1 IVDAEEIFDG
11 TDARYYPV
19 GSSIALSGIRR
30 VHLPIRG
37 EDYVR
42 GAYSAAYEE
51 VATDLG
57 RRPSIS
63 FSRSEALG
71 MVVSSRPSEAAAVHA
86 LIAKADALRPPRP
99 TPATAAS
106 ATGRR
111 SPPRRGRSAG
121 RPGACATSCTT
132 TSP

>member
-1 IVDAEEIFDG
+1 MASTTTPVRAFLASQIVDAEEIFDG

-63 FSRSEALG
+63 FSRSEDLG
-71 MVVSSRPSEAAAVHA
+71 MVVSYRPSEAAAVHA
-86 LIAKADALRPPRP
+86 LIAKADAL
-99 TPATAAS
+99 
-106 ATGRR
+106 
-111 SPPRRGRSAG
+111 
-121 RPGACATSCTT
+121 
-132 TSP
+132 